1 MVNPNADLQ
10 TQKDP
15 RNTKESSHPA
25 PAFSDS
31 FDRSHISYI
40 CRLMSSRT
48 LFSAPI
54 WIAIIVVAVGC
65 SKFRRIQKSE
75 DWRVRYEAGLNYYAK
90 KDYYRASMLF
100 EDILPI
106 VRGLPEGEKVEF
118 YLAYCQYY
126 EKTYLLASNQF
137 KTFYETYGRSQLAEE
152 AHFMYAFSLYTA
164 APTSNLDQSEGI
176 EAMDAMQVFLNKYP
190 DSKFQERA
198 VEVITVSHNKLEEK
212 GFENARQYLKLRNY
226 QAAIIAFDNFR
237 KNFPDSKYL
246 EEIAYLKVVS
256 QYRLAERSFTDLQPK
271 RFKIVVEY
279 YQELVDS
286 YPESKYIKEVE
297 KMYTDSM
304 TRVNP
309 TTAKTNKNS

>member
-1 MVNPNADLQ
+1 MRFGNPFLP
-10 TQKDP
+10 T
-15 RNTKESSHPA
+15 
-25 PAFSDS
+25 F
-31 FDRSHISYI
+31 
-40 CRLMSSRT
+40 L
-48 LFSAPI
+48 
-54 WIAIIVVAVGC
+54 IAIVILAGSC

-90 KDYYRASMLF
+90 KDYYRASLLF

-118 YLAYCQYY
+118 YLAYCQFN

-164 APTSNLDQSEGI
+164 SPSSNLDQTEGI

-190 DSKFQERA
+190 DSKFRDRA
-198 VEVITVSHNKLEEK
+198 AEVITICHDKLEEK
-212 GFENARQYLKLRNY
+212 GFDNARQYLKLRSY

-246 EEIAYLKVVS
+246 EEVAYLKVVS
-256 QYRLAERSFTDLQPK
+256 QYKYAERSFADLQPK
-271 RFKIVVEY
+271 RFKAVVEF
-279 YQELVDS
+279 YQELIDAYPDS
-286 YPESKYIKEVE
+286 KFLKEAE
-297 KMYTDSM
+297 KMYSESV
-304 TRVNP
+304 TRSATNVN
-309 TTAKTNKNS
+309 AKTNTNS